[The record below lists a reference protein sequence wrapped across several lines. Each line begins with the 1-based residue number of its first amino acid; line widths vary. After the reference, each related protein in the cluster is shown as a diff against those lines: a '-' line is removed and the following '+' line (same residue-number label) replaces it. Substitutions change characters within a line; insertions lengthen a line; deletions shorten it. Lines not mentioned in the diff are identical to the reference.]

1 VNTTIQL
8 ESHYPEAI
16 EVVWDALVT
25 REAIGSWL
33 MPTDDFAAIIG
44 HRFHF
49 RTKPAPG
56 FDGLVTCEVLEVQAP
71 NWLVFSWQGGP
82 LRDTTVTFHLER
94 DGNNTRLTLTH
105 EGFQGLVP
113 VLTAN
118 ILKRGWI
125 NLTRKSLAHYLTRQQ
140 LLSAPFAS

>member
-8 ESHYPEAI
+8 ENHYPEAI
-16 EVVWDALVT
+16 EVVWDALTT
-25 REAIGSWL
+25 REAISAWL

-49 RTKPAPG
+49 RTKPALG

-71 NWLVFSWQGGP
+71 NRLVFSWQGGP
-82 LRDTTVTFHLER
+82 LKQTIVTFDLQR
-94 DGNNTRLTLTH
+94 DGNNTRLMLRH

-125 NLTRKSLAHYLTRQQ
+125 NLIQKRLVQYLNQRLLLLA
-140 LLSAPFAS
+140 